1 MQYAAQSSLIA
12 ESFPTPVRYAGAGLG
27 YQLASVVA
35 GGPAALVATYL
46 IEHTGTA
53 YSVAIY
59 MLFSA
64 LITLGAVAAL
74 TDRSRADIDDDAT
87 YART

>member
-53 YSVAIY
+53 YSVAVY
-59 MLFSA
+59 MLISA